1 MIIKKNIHA
10 SIHCLINDN
19 VCLTY
24 YGVRF
29 TEYRVIDGV
38 IHAGLCFVLVGLE
51 LENHVCVSIFHKVQ
65 PCVGIWSDKC
75 TSRFGRRRPFI
86 LAGSLMI
93 CLAVSICDIDCLL

>member
-51 LENHVCVSIFHKVQ
+51 LENHVCVSTFH
-65 PCVGIWSDKC
+65 
-75 TSRFGRRRPFI
+75 
-86 LAGSLMI
+86 
-93 CLAVSICDIDCLL
+93 